1 LLKVKHVS
9 VIAESGETTL
19 EDISLQVEFGQLVV
33 LIGNNGA
40 GKTEVLNVVSGI
52 LKPTDGTI
60 EFNGKILNGF
70 QPHKVV
76 KEGICHV
83 PEGRRLF
90 LDQTVEDNL
99 RLGAF
104 TMFFHESKRDIEKR
118 IKEILAKLILL
129 ENRRRQ
135 LAGTLSGGELQILA
149 IARALMARPKILMLD
164 EPSLGLAPLMVKQIF
179 EIINRLKEE
188 GLGILLVEQVVT
200 YAIRSCDYGY
210 VMQQGKIVFEGEKEA
225 FLKKSDLVKAYLA

>member
-1 LLKVKHVS
+1 
-9 VIAESGETTL
+9 
-19 EDISLQVEFGQLVV
+19 
-33 LIGNNGA
+33 
-40 GKTEVLNVVSGI
+40 
-52 LKPTDGTI
+52 
-60 EFNGKILNGF
+60 
-70 QPHKVV
+70 
-76 KEGICHV
+76 
-83 PEGRRLF
+83 
-90 LDQTVEDNL
+90 
-99 RLGAF
+99 
-104 TMFFHESKRDIEKR
+104 MFFHESKRDIEKR